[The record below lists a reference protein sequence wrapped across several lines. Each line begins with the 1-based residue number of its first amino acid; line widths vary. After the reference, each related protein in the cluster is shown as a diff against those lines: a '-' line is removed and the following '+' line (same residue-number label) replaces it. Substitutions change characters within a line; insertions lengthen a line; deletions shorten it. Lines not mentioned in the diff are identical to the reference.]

1 MLDALFSSP
10 TIFFTIPALAGTLL
24 FLIKI
29 ALMLIGGDADTDVDA
44 AGVDG
49 AHSSGS
55 TGEWFSLG
63 AIGAFVMGFGW
74 GGLAGLRSFQL
85 EVPWAVL
92 CGVVGGVGLSGLMV
106 LLLRQTR
113 RLASSG
119 NIDTNNAVGLEGD
132 VYLTVPERGK
142 GRGQVK
148 LVIQGRQQIFF
159 ATSTGPAIASGGRCK
174 VTSAAGDGILTVSP
188 VS

>member
-1 MLDALFSSP
+1 MIDALFSSP
-10 TIFFTIPALAGTLL
+10 TIFFTVPALAGTLL
-24 FLIKI
+24 FVIKI
-29 ALMLIGGDADTDVDA
+29 ILMLVGGDADTDVD
-44 AGVDG
+44 GGGHD
-49 AHSSGS
+49 SS

-92 CGVVGGVGLSGLMV
+92 CGVAAGMGLAGLMV

-174 VTSAAGDGILTVSP
+174 VTAAAADGILTVSP
-188 VS
+188 IA